1 MILNQNKRP
10 EGDLKVTQDMS
21 DSIIQIV
28 SIITQYPPEE
38 QNLLI
43 RKVRD
48 NVRQERENLIAK
60 MEGEVSFIR
69 NTIREI

>member
-21 DSIIQIV
+21 DSITQIV

>member
-1 MILNQNKRP
+1 MILNQNKRTDS
-10 EGDLKVTQDMS
+10 DLKVTQDMS
-21 DSIIQIV
+21 DSITQIV
-28 SIITQYPPEE
+28 AIITQYPPEE

-48 NVRQERENLIAK
+48 NVRQERENLISK

>member
-10 EGDLKVTQDMS
+10 ENDLKITQDMS
-21 DSIIQIV
+21 EAITQIV

-48 NVRQERENLIAK
+48 NVRQERENLITRL
-60 MEGEVSFIR
+60 EGEVSFVR